1 MATKKVKRFAEGG
14 EGGEGFGY
22 GEGAGAAQGAGMGGY
37 GSSGVGYG
45 NDGADLPPSLMSLS
59 NISNASSRKSGLP
72 AYDSIMLDQSL
83 DPMRPSLAGHTSG
96 LLTALQDS
104 DGNVTRNAYGYQDAQ
119 QARDAYDSFAAEQN
133 MRNESS
139 VSDRA
144 KGGMIKKYAKGGTVS
159 ASRRGDG
166 IAPRG
171 KTKGRMC

>member
-14 EGGEGFGY
+14 GGDYGNADSRGDAGLGY
-22 GEGAGAAQGAGMGGY
+22 GEGAGAAQGAGRGGH

-119 QARDAYDSFAAEQN
+119 QARDAYDSFAA
-133 MRNESS
+133 
-139 VSDRA
+139 D
-144 KGGMIKKYAKGGTVS
+144 S
-159 ASRRGDG
+159 AIDTIR
-166 IAPRG
+166 
-171 KTKGRMC
+171 